1 LPALK
6 VARFDGV
13 HPPSHTPFQGEAKR
27 KHDQKIIKTGHVGE
41 TARYDWH
48 GGDEMVLAELND
60 PEYTSK
66 ERVMLLLQHLQ
77 DIFQESCSDDE

>member
-1 LPALK
+1 MT
-6 VARFDGV
+6 R
-13 HPPSHTPFQGEAKR
+13 
-27 KHDQKIIKTGHVGE
+27 HVGE

-66 ERVMLLLQHLQ
+66 ERVMPLLQHLQ